1 MKRTLPD
8 VNEHRWGIRVDYPNF
23 SPAGNLWAGHYY
35 KCWACGLE
43 CIHPDFLPMGE
54 EQCAA

>member
-1 MKRTLPD
+1 MGAD
-8 VNEHRWGIRVDYPNF
+8 VTEHDFEIWISYPSH

-43 CIHPDFLPMGE
+43 CVHPDHLPE
-54 EQCAA
+54 EERQCAA